1 MQNTVLFFGGS
12 SDERL
17 VSTASAQNL
26 CQQFDFSKIWYLSF
40 AGAVH
45 QIAKADLL
53 AHQNP
58 FVQEFAPKANTEIA
72 ASLHQAVTLLKEHV
86 VFMGFHGTQGENGEI
101 QGLFEEYRIPFT
113 GSGAQSSQD
122 CFDKVR
128 AKKIVSAAGV
138 KVTDEYSLTAGT
150 KDFSMLRDFFQRH
163 SKIVLKPTANGSS
176 IGLYIVDDKNVLE
189 KAIAEIEKSG
199 MPYLAEKFVTGREC
213 TIGILK
219 TPQGLQALPASE
231 VIMQSGRNF
240 DYSGKY
246 LGHGSTEI
254 TPAAV
259 TPAQM
264 KALQEVSMKAH
275 QALNCFGYSRT
286 DVILC
291 ANDEIIY
298 LETNTLPGL
307 TKASF
312 IPQQLAEEKIKM
324 PDFVEEQLRWAS
336 QRYQKN

>member
-26 CQQFDFSKIWYLSF
+26 CQQYGFTKIWFLTKSGGVHEIQKTDLLQHADAF
-40 AGAVH
+40 TQEFSPKAGT
-45 QIAKADLL
+45 QIASGLKEAM
-53 AHQNP
+53 P
-58 FVQEFAPKANTEIA
+58 
-72 ASLHQAVTLLKEHV
+72 LLKNHV
-86 VFMGFHGTQGENGEI
+86 VFMGFHGTEGENGEM
-101 QGLFEEYRIPFT
+101 QALLEEFRIPFT
-113 GSGAQSSQD
+113 GSGSLASRD

-128 AKKIVSAAGV
+128 AKKTVAAAGI
-138 KVTDEYSLTAGT
+138 KTTDELSVNPKSAES
-150 KDFSMLRDFFQRH
+150 FEALRAFFKRH

-176 IGLYIVDDKNVLE
+176 IGLFIVDSESILE
-189 KAIAEIEKSG
+189 NAIKEISKKPET
-199 MPYLAEKFVTGREC
+199 PYLAEKFIVGREC
-213 TIGILK
+213 TIGILQ
-219 TPQGLQALPASE
+219 TPQGHQALPASE

-246 LGHGSTEI
+246 LGQGSTEI
-254 TPAAV
+254 TPAEV
-259 TPAQM
+259 KPEQM

-275 QALNCFGYSRT
+275 KALNCYGYTRT

-312 IPQQLAEEKIKM
+312 IPQQLAEAKINM
-324 PDFVEEQLRWAS
+324 TDFIELQLRWALE
-336 QRYQKN
+336 RYN